1 MKNTVSILFIA
12 SICMVF
18 AGSLYAGNTAKLPG
32 VTTLDSLSDKYE
44 PVKFDHAKHTTLAGH
59 CGTCHHQH
67 GTFSTLPCKECHSLN
82 SAAFKNSVVNNFM
95 ACKNCHGA
103 YDRSNPRM
111 PGLKTAYHQQ
121 CFQCHRG
128 MGDVGTS
135 PAGCTN
141 MCHGKKAP
149 ICKKAERKEELWL
162 TNQEIPTMMI

>member
-1 MKNTVSILFIA
+1 MKNTVLILFIA

-18 AGSLYAGNTAKLPG
+18 AGSLYAGNSAKLPG

-44 PVKFDHAKHTTLAGH
+44 PVKFDHAKHTGLAGN

-67 GTFSTLPCKECHSLN
+67 GAFGTLPCKECHSLN

-128 MGDVGTS
+128 MGDIGAS

-149 ICKKAERKEELWL
+149 NTQKG
-162 TNQEIPTMMI
+162 